1 MFLYTGQQTN
11 HSHSTLSFNDVSP
24 QSWDALKLENDI
36 AWLMDYIGIPAWE
49 HNRRRHPLIASLF
62 VCAFCQKF
70 LWESL
75 LRGDPAEGSVAKMR
89 FFLFLRADV
98 VVAVV
103 LYSLFPFLIYFILF
117 NCVCMDTLWTSWG
130 EVNTID
136 PCYSG
141 TGIEEQT
148 RWKQTH
154 TVASLIL
161 PPLSVSSI
169 FQKAKRC
176 VVASWRRTTN
186 KSFTIIY
193 WIVVFI
199 IIMFTQRKEE
209 KSRCTVSHLGKP
221 GKRRD

>member
-49 HNRRRHPLIASLF
+49 HNRRRLPLIASLF

-103 LYSLFPFLIYFILF
+103 LYSLFSLFDIFYNIQLWVVYGYIVNVLRRGKHHRSMLFGNRNRRADPLETNTHSGIINLTSSFRLF
-117 NCVCMDTLWTSWG
+117 N
-130 EVNTID
+130 
-136 PCYSG
+136 
-141 TGIEEQT
+141 
-148 RWKQTH
+148 
-154 TVASLIL
+154 
-161 PPLSVSSI
+161 LS
-169 FQKAKRC
+169 
-176 VVASWRRTTN
+176 
-186 KSFTIIY
+186 KS
-193 WIVVFI
+193 
-199 IIMFTQRKEE
+199 
-209 KSRCTVSHLGKP
+209 
-221 GKRRD
+221 